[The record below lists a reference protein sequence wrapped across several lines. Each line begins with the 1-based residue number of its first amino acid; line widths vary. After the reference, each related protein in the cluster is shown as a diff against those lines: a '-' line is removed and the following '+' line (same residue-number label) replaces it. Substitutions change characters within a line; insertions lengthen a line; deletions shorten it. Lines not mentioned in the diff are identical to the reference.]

1 MQVAEWWIKKH
12 HLDHFEQ
19 AIKIK
24 EMVITEIDY

>member
-1 MQVAEWWIKKH
+1 MEVAEWWMMKH
-12 HLDHFEQ
+12 QSDHFEK